1 MAEQPPED
9 GERRQDAPREETD
22 RRGAAGRRHSERR
35 VAERR
40 TKDLGPR
47 TVESNGP
54 GKTVG
59 GDRPASRNGATSLGG
74 LSPIAEIASL
84 DVRTRRTLPP
94 RGPVGAREATCLR
107 MTHCE
112 VRHP

>member
-22 RRGAAGRRHSERR
+22 RRGVAGRRHSERR

-40 TKDLGPR
+40 TKDLGPPDGGEQR
-47 TVESNGP
+47 SGQDRR
-54 GKTVG
+54 

-74 LSPIAEIASL
+74 FSPIAEIVSL

>member
-9 GERRQDAPREETD
+9 GERRQDAPREETE
-22 RRGAAGRRHSERR
+22 RRAAAGRRHSERR

-40 TKDLGPR
+40 TKDLGPPDGGKQR
-47 TVESNGP
+47 S

-59 GDRPASRNGATSLGG
+59 RDRPASRNGATSLGG
-74 LSPIAEIASL
+74 PSPIAEMTSL
-84 DVRTRRTLPP
+84 DVRTCRTLPP

-107 MTHCE
+107 MTHYE